1 MANIIDWDT
10 VLGKFS
16 FDAVGD
22 AVYNPII
29 LIVKNGQLQVF
40 E

>member
-10 VLGKFS
+10 VLGKFP

-22 AVYNPII
+22 AVYNPIV
-29 LIVKNGQLQVF
+29 LIVENSELQVF

>member
-1 MANIIDWDT
+1 MASIKDLDT
-10 VLGKFS
+10 ILGTFS

-22 AVYNPII
+22 AVYEP
-29 LIVKNGQLQVF
+29 LTLVVANGEFEVF